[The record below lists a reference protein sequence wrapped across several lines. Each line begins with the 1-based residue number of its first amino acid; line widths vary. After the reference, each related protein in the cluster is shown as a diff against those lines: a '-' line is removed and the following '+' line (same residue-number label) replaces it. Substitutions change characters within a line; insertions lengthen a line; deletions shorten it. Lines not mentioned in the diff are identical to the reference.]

1 MAENKAENQKD
12 EKNLEI
18 IDDEEATDS
27 TEDSEVESDAE
38 ETTNAGKW
46 YVIHTYSGY
55 ENKVKTKIEM
65 MIENKQDPNIF
76 DVRVP
81 MEKYTETKNNQ
92 RVIKER
98 KVLPGY
104 VLVKMIIT
112 PQSWYLLRN
121 TQGVTGFVGAGK
133 QPVPLTDREIA
144 KFGVRE
150 RIHQREID
158 VAVGDTVEIIY
169 GPFTGFAAKVE
180 AVNSEKETLKALI
193 NMFGR
198 ETSVELSFD
207 DIETE

>member
-1 MAENKAENQKD
+1 MTENQKD
-12 EKNLEI
+12 EKDLEI
-18 IDDEEATDS
+18 FDEQSQAPLGTL
-27 TEDSEVESDAE
+27 E
-38 ETTNAGKW
+38 EKSALDQGNSGKW

-55 ENKVKTKIEM
+55 ENKVKLKIEM

-76 DVRVP
+76 DVRIP

-98 KVLPGY
+98 KILPGY
-104 VLVKMIIT
+104 VLVKMIVT

-121 TQGVTGFVGAGK
+121 TQGVTGFVGAGR
-133 QPVPLTDREIA
+133 QPVPLTEREIA

-150 RIHQREID
+150 QVRQREIN
-158 VAVGDTVEIIY
+158 VEIGDNVEIIY

-180 AVNSEKETLKALI
+180 EVNKEKETLKALI

-198 ETSVELSFD
+198 ETSVELSYD

>member
-1 MAENKAENQKD
+1 MAENQKD
-12 EKNLEI
+12 EKDLEI
-18 IDDEEATDS
+18 FDEEAQGV
-27 TEDSEVESDAE
+27 EEISEE
-38 ETTNAGKW
+38 EKLSLDRANSGKW
-46 YVIHTYSGY
+46 YVVHTYSGY
-55 ENKVKTKIEM
+55 ENKVKLKIEM

-98 KVLPGY
+98 KILPGY
-104 VLVKMIIT
+104 VLVKMIVT

-121 TQGVTGFVGAGK
+121 TQGVTGFVGAGR

-150 RIHQREID
+150 QVRQREMN
-158 VAVGDTVEIIY
+158 VEVGDSVEIIY
-169 GPFTGFAAKVE
+169 GPFTGFSAKVE
-180 AVNSEKETLKALI
+180 EVNDEKETLKALI

>member
-1 MAENKAENQKD
+1 MAENQKD
-12 EKNLEI
+12 EKDLEI
-18 IDDEEATDS
+18 FDEEAQGV
-27 TEDSEVESDAE
+27 EEISEE
-38 ETTNAGKW
+38 EKSSPDRANSGKW
-46 YVIHTYSGY
+46 YVVHTYSGY
-55 ENKVKTKIEM
+55 ENKVKLKIEM

-98 KVLPGY
+98 KILPGY
-104 VLVKMIIT
+104 VLVKMIVT

-121 TQGVTGFVGAGK
+121 TQGVTGFVGAGR

-150 RIHQREID
+150 QVRQREMN
-158 VAVGDTVEIIY
+158 VEVGDSVEIIY
-169 GPFTGFAAKVE
+169 GPFTGFSAKVE
-180 AVNSEKETLKALI
+180 EVNDEKETLKALI

>member
-1 MAENKAENQKD
+1 MPENQKD
-12 EKNLEI
+12 EKDLEI
-18 IDDEEATDS
+18 FDEEAQGV
-27 TEDSEVESDAE
+27 EEISEE
-38 ETTNAGKW
+38 EKLSPDRANSGKW
-46 YVIHTYSGY
+46 YVVHTYSGY
-55 ENKVKTKIEM
+55 ENKVKLKIEM

-98 KVLPGY
+98 KILPGY
-104 VLVKMIIT
+104 VLVKMIVT

-121 TQGVTGFVGAGK
+121 TQGVTGFVGAGR

-150 RIHQREID
+150 QIRQREMN
-158 VAVGDTVEIIY
+158 VEVGDSVEIIY
-169 GPFTGFAAKVE
+169 GPFTGFSAKVE
-180 AVNSEKETLKALI
+180 EVNDEKETLKALI